1 MTFVGEIIGAG
12 KSEEQ
17 IFRFR
22 LNLTAQFRE
31 VPVRSVLQTFR
42 DLKKDFLADD
52 CRRRRREIVNDRIR
66 KCSRNV
72 AQEQKVGDD
81 ALGQIGGIG
90 PFLLNAD
97 PRLRKNVAYLLKI
110 YFGKLEHRN

>member
-12 KSEEQ
+12 KSEEK
-17 IFRFR
+17 IFRFG

-31 VPVRSVLQTFR
+31 VAVRRVLQTFR

-52 CRRRRREIVNDRIR
+52 GRRRRRQIVNDRIR

-81 ALGQIGGIG
+81 ALGQIGRIG

-97 PRLRKNVAYLLKI
+97 PRLRENVTDLLKKKFWKI
-110 YFGKLEHRN
+110 